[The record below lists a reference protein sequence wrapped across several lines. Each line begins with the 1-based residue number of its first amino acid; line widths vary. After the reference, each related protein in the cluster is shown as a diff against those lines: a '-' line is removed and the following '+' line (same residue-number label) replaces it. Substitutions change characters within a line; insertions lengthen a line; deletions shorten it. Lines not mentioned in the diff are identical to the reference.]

1 VALLPTYSALLR
13 TVCLCM
19 GLGGFRSMVD
29 SMDVVPV
36 SYVRVVRRLL
46 MVAAFMMLGG
56 FPVMTGR
63 MLMMLGG
70 LDMVVRSFLRH
81 G

>member
-1 VALLPTYSALLR
+1 
-13 TVCLCM
+13 M
-19 GLGGFRSMVD
+19 GLGSFRSVVGGMG
-29 SMDVVPV
+29 VVPV

-46 MVAAFMMLGG
+46 MVAGFMMLGG
-56 FPVMTGR
+56 FPVVTGR